1 MLNETQKVLPDD
13 MWLTSFTLT
22 NNLPSNKNQAP
33 QDDFSSGGLFGTA
46 RSASSG
52 QASSSP
58 NELSAAKFD
67 GHALI
72 RDNGI
77 NELYMEMLSKSSF
90 FKFNP
95 QTETFTSVIDGT
107 VASTFNVSTFSLT
120 SHLKEIYKRGN

>member
-1 MLNETQKVLPDD
+1 

-22 NNLPSNKNQAP
+22 SNQPNQNKNP
-33 QDDFSSGGLFGTA
+33 QDDFGGNLFAGMGPVQQ
-46 RSASSG
+46 SKPVG
-52 QASSSP
+52 SP
-58 NELSAAKFD
+58 TELTAAKFD

-77 NELYMEMLSKSSF
+77 NELYMEMLSRSKF

-107 VASTFNVSTFSLT
+107 MASSFNVSTFSLT
-120 SHLKEIYKRGN
+120 SSLQEAYKRDK